1 MIAGFGKEM
10 KAELVSKVINELG
23 SRNIAED
30 RGLQQGRKEGSQVQ
44 RRKLQERNYGMDGLK
59 VIIDNLENAN
69 RTGDER
75 RLQGW

>member
-30 RGLQQGRKEGSQVQ
+30 RGLHQGRKEGSQVQ
-44 RRKLQERNYGMDGLK
+44 RCKLQERNYGMDGLK